1 MRLREWMAEFAV
13 NYAKDN
19 SHGYTNNYPENQWW
33 RGSDVDCGSFMS
45 YCLHMALL
53 KIGVETGYQYFE
65 PQGGW
70 SIYNEQFLLRYC
82 DRFAYEDVRNKVGD
96 ILVSGG
102 HTEMITHV
110 DPDQLTGARNDYDGR
125 TGDWTYG
132 NEITTSAYYNA
143 SGGWHWIYRLKDQYN
158 KELDQGS
165 DTDQD
170 EESEDIIMGKLDTLK
185 RGDTGNQVKNLQAL
199 LNLWTTQDGTYRDI
213 VVDGYFGEETET
225 RLKAYQAL
233 QGLEADGICGPVTW
247 TDILTA

>member
-1 MRLREWMAEFAV
+1 MKLREWMAEFAV

-19 SHGYTNNYPENQWW
+19 SHGYTNDYPENQWW

-53 KIGVETGYQYFE
+53 KIGVDTGYQYFE

-70 SIYNEQFLLRYC
+70 SIYNEQFLLKYC

-110 DPDQLTGARNDYDGR
+110 DPDKLTGARNDYDGR
-125 TGDWTYG
+125 SGDSSG
-132 NEITTSAYYNA
+132 NEIATSAYYNA

-158 KELDQGS
+158 KELDPDGGE
-165 DTDQD
+165 D
-170 EESEDIIMGKLDTLK
+170 EEGEKVMVTLRTLR
-185 RGDTGNQVKNLQAL
+185 RGDTGNEVKNLQAL
-199 LNLWTTQDGTYRDI
+199 LNLWTTQNGTYRDI

-233 QGLEADGICGPVTW
+233 QGLTVDGICGDESW
-247 TDILTA
+247 NDILAA

>member
-1 MRLREWMAEFAV
+1 MRLNEWMAQFAID
-13 NYAKDN
+13 YARDN
-19 SHGYTNNYPENQWW
+19 AHGYTNNYPENQWW
-33 RGSDVDCGSFMS
+33 RGVDVDCGSFMS

-53 KIGVETGYQYFE
+53 QIGVDTGYQYFE

-70 SIYNEQFLLRYC
+70 NIYNEQFLLKYC

-110 DPDQLTGARNDYDGR
+110 DPDKLTGARNDYDDRSGDSSGR
-125 TGDWTYG
+125 
-132 NEITTSAYYNA
+132 EIATSDYYNA
-143 SGGWHWIYRLKDQYN
+143 TGGWHWIYRLKDQYN
-158 KELDQGS
+158 KELDPDGGE
-165 DTDQD
+165 D

-185 RGDTGNQVKNLQAL
+185 KGDTGNQVKNLQAL
-199 LNLWTTQDGTYRDI
+199 LNLWTTQGGTYREI

-225 RLKAYQAL
+225 RLKVYQAL
-233 QGLEADGICGPVTW
+233 QGLEVDGICGPYTW